1 MYAAATPNSHRVQ
14 DLQEYAVGG
23 MTYKVDGHNVQL
35 DYSAHEKEIAEL
47 LERELGGEIYMVPRV
62 NNPQGVRTPDYL
74 FRGKGYDL
82 KTLESKAGQ
91 NTIYQRIKKG
101 KKQAENFVVDVSKA
115 EQITEEIINKQV
127 EKIFSDPETAFVNEV
142 VIVRDGAILK
152 AAKKT

>member
-1 MYAAATPNSHRVQ
+1 
-14 DLQEYAVGG
+14 

>member
-1 MYAAATPNSHRVQ
+1 MVSAPWQEPVSYTHLDVYKRQLEMYAAATPNSHRVQ

-101 KKQAENFVVDVSKA
+101 KKLSL
-115 EQITEEIINKQV
+115 IHI
-127 EKIFSDPETAFVNEV
+127 
-142 VIVRDGAILK
+142 
-152 AAKKT
+152 